1 MVSFAFT
8 SEQEDFRSA
17 LADFTR
23 RELLPHYVLRSSIL
37 QHPGG
42 STIGGSMTG
51 RGGAEPVS
59 DTSVDPVEWTRERW
73 AEEGQAAP
81 EHFAAMAA
89 LMRAHQQMT
98 AVLDDV
104 LKAHDLTRT
113 GFLLLST
120 LRIAR
125 AHSRPLGRLGR
136 QMMVHPTT
144 VTLVIDQLEKRGLVL
159 RTRHASDRRT
169 ILAQLTPEGEAA
181 VTRAAADLAEHG
193 FGLGGI
199 DTGQAERL
207 VAELGSVRR
216 AQGDLDPPG
225 AGPVD

>member
-1 MVSFAFT
+1 MTPTGA
-8 SEQEDFRSA
+8 QRAREDVDHG
-17 LADFTR
+17 ADGSPG
-23 RELLPHYVLRSSIL
+23 EL
-37 QHPGG
+37 
-42 STIGGSMTG
+42 
-51 RGGAEPVS
+51 
-59 DTSVDPVEWTRERW
+59 VDPVEWTRERW
-73 AEEGQAAP
+73 SEEGQAAP
-81 EHFAAMAA
+81 EHFAAMAS

-98 AVLDDV
+98 AVLDEV

-144 VTLVIDQLEKRGLVL
+144 VTLVIDQLEKRGLVA

-169 ILAQLTPEGEAA
+169 ILAQLTADGEAA
-181 VTRAAADLAEHG
+181 VTRATADLAAQG

-199 DTGQAERL
+199 DTDQAERL
-207 VAELGSVRR
+207 TAELATVRR
-216 AQGDLDPPG
+216 AQGDLDQSGGSPG
-225 AGPVD
+225 G

>member
-1 MVSFAFT
+1 MT
-8 SEQEDFRSA
+8 SAGAQRVGKAGDRSA
-17 LADFTR
+17 
-23 RELLPHYVLRSSIL
+23 
-37 QHPGG
+37 GG
-42 STIGGSMTG
+42 T
-51 RGGAEPVS
+51 S
-59 DTSVDPVEWTRERW
+59 DEGVDPVEWTRERW
-73 AEEGQAAP
+73 SEEGQAAP
-81 EHFAAMAA
+81 EHFAAMAS

-98 AVLDDV
+98 AVLDEV

-144 VTLVIDQLEKRGLVL
+144 VTLVIDQLEKRGLVA
-159 RTRHASDRRT
+159 RTRHVSDRRT
-169 ILAQLTPEGEAA
+169 ILAQLTPDGEAA
-181 VTRAAADLAEHG
+181 VTRATADLAEQG

-207 VAELGSVRR
+207 TAELATVRR
-216 AQGDLDPPG
+216 AQGDLEQSGGSPDG
-225 AGPVD
+225 

>member
-1 MVSFAFT
+1 MT
-8 SEQEDFRSA
+8 SAGAGQEA
-17 LADFTR
+17 
-23 RELLPHYVLRSSIL
+23 
-37 QHPGG
+37 
-42 STIGGSMTG
+42 
-51 RGGAEPVS
+51 
-59 DTSVDPVEWTRERW
+59 SVDPVDWTRQRW
-73 AEEGQAAP
+73 SEEGQAAP
-81 EHFAAMAA
+81 EHFAAMAS

-98 AVLDDV
+98 AVLDEV

-113 GFLLLST
+113 GYLLLST

-169 ILAQLTPEGEAA
+169 ILAQLTVEGKAA
-181 VTRAAADLAEHG
+181 VTRATEDLAGHG

-199 DTGQAERL
+199 GSDQAERL
-207 VAELGSVRR
+207 VVELGTVRR

-225 AGPVD
+225 GGPTD